1 MKYCNT
7 LPHWYKVKAISIIE
21 ENETVL
27 GEKIVSTFFG
37 IEQFLMEHKTKIGF
51 VEPVQKIN
59 NEYIVV
65 EGRSKNLYRG
75 LYHLSGN

>member
-1 MKYCNT
+1 MKYCKT
-7 LPHWYKVKAISIIE
+7 LPLWYKVKAISIIE
-21 ENETVL
+21 EKETVL

-37 IEQFLMEHKTKIGF
+37 IEHFLNKHKTKIGY

-59 NEYIVV
+59 NEYVVV

-75 LYHLSGN
+75 LYRLSEN